1 MHGSVRLCLVAR
13 CGRLYALLGFTEK
26 DPLAELSLIFYSI
39 GFMSRMNIDDNLNN
53 KRQRW
58 LSKVV
63 PVFYNDNIDNWGVFY
78 TPATQSV
85 MFETT
90 ESCQKLS
97 LLSSKETKACRCA

>member
-1 MHGSVRLCLVAR
+1 MYGSVRLCLVAR

-39 GFMSRMNIDDNLNN
+39 GFMSRMNIGDNLNN

-63 PVFYNDNIDNWGVFY
+63 PVFYNDNIDN
-78 TPATQSV
+78 
-85 MFETT
+85 
-90 ESCQKLS
+90 
-97 LLSSKETKACRCA
+97 

>member
-63 PVFYNDNIDNWGVFY
+63 PVFYDDNIDNWCVFY

-97 LLSSKETKACRCA
+97 LLSSK

>member
-1 MHGSVRLCLVAR
+1 
-13 CGRLYALLGFTEK
+13 
-26 DPLAELSLIFYSI
+26 
-39 GFMSRMNIDDNLNN
+39 MNIDDNLNN

-63 PVFYNDNIDNWGVFY
+63 PVFYDDNIDNWGVFY
-78 TPATQSV
+78 TPATQNV

-97 LLSSKETKACRCA
+97 LLSSKETKAGRCA